1 MSRIC
6 ARFFLLAIQLLLCDL
21 LALYSKMVSTKLC
34 SEGGSQKS
42 MLSVQQKLLINSS
55 LMAKLSSPFMREKK
69 CHFHII
75 CAAFLGK

>member
-1 MSRIC
+1 
-6 ARFFLLAIQLLLCDL
+6 
-21 LALYSKMVSTKLC
+21 MVSTKLC